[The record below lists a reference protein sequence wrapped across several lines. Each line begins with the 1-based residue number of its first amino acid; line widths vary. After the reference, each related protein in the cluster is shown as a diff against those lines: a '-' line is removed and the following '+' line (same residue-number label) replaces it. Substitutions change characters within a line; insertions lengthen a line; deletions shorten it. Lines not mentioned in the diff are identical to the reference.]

1 MFNKIKVLK
10 VKKDPSHRMLVTYG
24 GFYVALIDKDDL
36 IMISKFRISYRSTDT
51 LKEVIDFKE
60 DGLIL
65 EKTGDGIMVTIK
77 LIVKEWA

>member
-24 GFYVALIDKDDL
+24 GLYVALIDKDDL
-36 IMISKFRISYRSTDT
+36 ISLSNLRISYTSTDT
-51 LKEVIDFKE
+51 RKEVIDFKE

-65 EKTGDGIMVTIK
+65 EKTGNGKIVTIK
-77 LIVKEWA
+77 LIVKERA

>member
-24 GFYVALIDKDDL
+24 GLYVALIDKDDL
-36 IMISKFRISYRSTDT
+36 IMISKFRISYISTDT
-51 LKEVIDFKE
+51 RKEVIDFKE

-65 EKTGDGIMVTIK
+65 EKTGDGIRVTIK
-77 LIVKEWA
+77 LIVKE

>member
-10 VKKDPSHRMLVTYG
+10 VKKDLSHRMLVTYRG
-24 GFYVALIDKDDL
+24 LYVALIDKDDL
-36 IMISKFRISYRSTDT
+36 IMISNFRISYRSTDT

-77 LIVKEWA
+77 LIAKERA